1 MLKPRSGIELRKNI
15 GLHYCIEGDVGGC
28 HDFGFVVHAERG
40 GARRHFDG
48 GADHGEA
55 GGQQLEQQRGG
66 RREHLRGES
75 VSNAVIRRVRRL
87 MIVMRR
93 AIDLHRT
100 PEDISTI

>member
-1 MLKPRSGIELRKNI
+1 MLKPRSGIELGKNI

-75 VSNAVIRRVRRL
+75 VSNAAECWFRISYPGQVL
-87 MIVMRR
+87 KT
-93 AIDLHRT
+93 DLAKL
-100 PEDISTI
+100 